1 MFMIDLPL
9 EAAALMRFARRQGH
23 AGVGWSAADEDFGY
37 AAHAWLAATLGEL
50 APPSFRMLETRTGL
64 RLLGY
69 AEHDLDALTGHARE
83 FALPEAL
90 AVCNWAAAAG
100 KAMPTGW
107 SQGRRLG
114 FEVRACPISRG
125 ERERDI
131 YLVELERAKAEGR
144 APRPRTEIYAQW
156 LMAQLEREGASKGAP
171 DAINVIGF
179 RRVRALRQS
188 RAGNGPRH
196 RGVERP
202 DALFSGELIVGEPQ
216 AFARLLARGIGRHR
230 AFGFGMLLLR
240 PPARTSA

>member
-9 EAAALMRFARRQGH
+9 EAVALMRFAHRHGH
-23 AGVGWSAADEDFGY
+23 VGTGWSAADEDFGY

-50 APPSFRMLETRTGL
+50 APPSYRMLETRTGL

-69 AEHDLDALTGHARE
+69 TGHDLDILAQHAHE

-90 AVCNWAAAAG
+90 AVCNWPQAAA
-100 KAMPTGW
+100 KPMPTDW
-107 SQGRRLG
+107 SRGRRLG
-114 FEVRACPISRG
+114 FEVRTCPISRG

-131 YLVELERAKAEGR
+131 YLIELERAKAEGR
-144 APRPRTEIYAQW
+144 APRQRIEIYTQW
-156 LMAQLEREGASKGAP
+156 MMAQLEREGAAKSAP

-179 RRVRALRQS
+179 RRVHALRQS

-196 RGVERP
+196 RGIERP
-202 DALFSGELIVGEPQ
+202 DALISGDLIVGEPQ

-240 PPARTSA
+240 PPARASA